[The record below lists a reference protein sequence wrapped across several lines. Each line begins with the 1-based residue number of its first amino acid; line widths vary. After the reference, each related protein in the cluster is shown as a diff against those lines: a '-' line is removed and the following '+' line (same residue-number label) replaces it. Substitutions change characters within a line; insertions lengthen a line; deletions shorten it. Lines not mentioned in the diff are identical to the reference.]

1 MTHENNQ
8 NPDDL
13 NWMDIAREDA
23 INDVRHSGQRLPFI
37 AAAVSLLIIGGGAVF
52 AQTSTEAPAQAE
64 EISVV
69 QTSQTPSAVGDPVIS
84 ALSTAAPSA
93 AATAIGAT
101 AIGSTTITP
110 AVTPGGIPVIPN
122 VAPGVGGYDDDEDD
136 EDEDDDRHGDD
147 DDHEDHDDEED
158 DD

>member
-13 NWMDIAREDA
+13 NWMEIAREDA

-52 AQTSTEAPAQAE
+52 AQTSNETPAQAE
-64 EISVV
+64 EISVT
-69 QTSQTPSAVGDPVIS
+69 QTSQTSSTVSDPAVSGPSA
-84 ALSTAAPSA
+84 TTPS
-93 AATAIGAT
+93 
-101 AIGSTTITP
+101 
-110 AVTPGGIPVIPN
+110 GIPVIPN
-122 VAPGVGGYDDDEDD
+122 VAPGVGGYED
-136 EDEDDDRHGDD
+136 EDEDDDDEYEDD
-147 DDHEDHDDEED
+147 DDHEDDDHDEVED

>member
-23 INDVRHSGQRLPFI
+23 INEVRHSGQRLPFI

-52 AQTSTEAPAQAE
+52 TQTNNEAPAQAE
-64 EISVV
+64 EISVT
-69 QTSQTPSAVGDPVIS
+69 QSPTAITSSISSPTVGTPAMVATAVPVIS
-84 ALSTAAPSA
+84 
-93 AATAIGAT
+93 
-101 AIGSTTITP
+101 
-110 AVTPGGIPVIPN
+110 N
-122 VAPGVGGYDDDEDD
+122 VSPKVNGYYEDGDEDD
-136 EDEDDDRHGDD
+136 ED
-147 DDHEDHDDEED
+147 DDEED